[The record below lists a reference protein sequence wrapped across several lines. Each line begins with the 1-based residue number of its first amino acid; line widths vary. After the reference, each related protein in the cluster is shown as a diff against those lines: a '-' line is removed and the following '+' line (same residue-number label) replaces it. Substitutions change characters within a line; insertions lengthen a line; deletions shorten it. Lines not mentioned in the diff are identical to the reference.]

1 MMKLGGM
8 EELVSARIRNWI
20 LALLFL
26 GWALGNLDRYVMN
39 YAILHITKDLNLSAS
54 STGILL
60 SSFFAGY
67 ALMQLP
73 GGWLA
78 DRFGA
83 RKVLIT
89 AVIMWSIF
97 TGLTGAAWSMASMI
111 IIRFLFGIGEG
122 GFQPASSKIVSQVFP
137 QEKRARAMS
146 FMLSS
151 SGIISLI
158 VPVLSVTLLTTIGWR
173 TTFVIMGVVGA
184 IIAVLYWYFI
194 KIPNNHENQI
204 NKQNSTGVQKGSFK
218 MLFKT
223 PLMLNLFI
231 AYFSLYAV
239 NWGLATWLPTY
250 LVKVRGLDLVSLGW
264 LQTIPGVAQLLG
276 IYLSGYLIDKLS
288 KGSGKIAGAF
298 ACVCI
303 SILLYLMFTASS
315 VTSFIIYQTIIMLII
330 SFVIILLPA
339 VVLKNLP
346 SSVVGSGM
354 GLVNTGGQ
362 LAGFIT
368 PLAIGFIVEAFNGS
382 FNAAFWMLI
391 VFAFICAVAL
401 VTINYEKGELL
412 TKKNEE
418 ASAS

>member
-1 MMKLGGM
+1 MK
-8 EELVSARIRNWI
+8 ELMSARKRNWI

-26 GWALGNLDRYVMN
+26 GWALGNLDRYIMN
-39 YAILHITKDLNLSAS
+39 YAVLSITEDLNLSAS
-54 STGILL
+54 STGLLL

-67 ALMQLP
+67 AIMQLP

-89 AVIMWSIF
+89 SVIMWSIF
-97 TGLTGAAWSMASMI
+97 TGLTGAAWSMVSMI

-122 GFQPASSKIVSQVFP
+122 GFQPASSKIISQAFP

-146 FMLSS
+146 IMLSS
-151 SGIISLI
+151 GGIVALI
-158 VPVLSVTLLTTIGWR
+158 IPILSVTLLTTIGWR
-173 TTFVIMGVVGA
+173 ITFVIMGVIGA
-184 IIAVLYWYFI
+184 IIAALYWYFI
-194 KIPNNHENQI
+194 KLPNNDENV
-204 NKQNSTGVQKGSFK
+204 NTQNSTGLQKGSFK

-239 NWGLATWLPTY
+239 NWGLATWIPTY
-250 LVKVRGLDLVSLGW
+250 LVNVRGLDLVSLGW

-276 IYLSGYLIDKLS
+276 MFLSGYLIDKLS
-288 KGSGKIAGAF
+288 KGREKIAGAF

-315 VTSFIIYQTIIMLII
+315 VTAFIIYQTVIMLII
-330 SFVIILLPA
+330 SFVVILLPA

-346 SSVVGSGM
+346 SSVAGSGM

-368 PLAIGFIVEAFNGS
+368 PLAIGFIVDAFNGS

-391 VFAFICAVAL
+391 VFACYMCCCSFDDKL
-401 VTINYEKGELL
+401 
-412 TKKNEE
+412 
-418 ASAS
+418 

>member
-1 MMKLGGM
+1 M
-8 EELVSARIRNWI
+8 VSTRKRNWI
-20 LALLFL
+20 LSLLFL
-26 GWALGNLDRYVMN
+26 GWALGNLDRYIMN
-39 YAILHITKDLNLSAS
+39 YAILHITDDLNLNAS

-67 ALMQLP
+67 AIMQLP

-83 RKVLIT
+83 RRVLMT
-89 AVIMWSIF
+89 SVIIWSIF
-97 TGLTGAAWSMASMI
+97 TGLTGAAWSMVSMI

-122 GFQPASSKIVSQVFP
+122 GFQPSSSKIISQTFP
-137 QEKRARAMS
+137 QERRAGAMS
-146 FMLSS
+146 IMLSS
-151 SGIISLI
+151 GGIIALI
-158 VPVLSVTLLTTIGWR
+158 IPVLSVTMLTTIGWR
-173 TTFVIMGVVGA
+173 ITFVIMGIIGA
-184 IIAVLYWYFI
+184 VIAALYWYFI
-194 KIPNNHENQI
+194 KLPNNDENRDT
-204 NKQNSTGVQKGSFK
+204 QNSTGVQKGSFK

-250 LVKVRGLDLVSLGW
+250 LVNVRGLNLVSLGW

-276 IYLSGYLIDKLS
+276 IFISGYLIDKLS
-288 KGSGKIAGAF
+288 KGREKTAGAF
-298 ACVCI
+298 ACLCI

-315 VTSFIIYQTIIMLII
+315 VTSFIIYQTVIMLIL
-330 SFVIILLPA
+330 SFVVILLPA
-339 VVLKNLP
+339 IVLKNLP
-346 SSVVGSGM
+346 SSVAGSGM

-401 VTINYEKGELL
+401 LTINYEKGALL

-418 ASAS
+418 VSAS

>member
-1 MMKLGGM
+1 MK
-8 EELVSARIRNWI
+8 ELVSARKRNWI

-26 GWALGNLDRYVMN
+26 GWALGNLDRYIMN
-39 YAILHITKDLNLSAS
+39 YAVLSITEDLNLSAS
-54 STGILL
+54 STGLLL

-89 AVIMWSIF
+89 SVIMWSIF

-122 GFQPASSKIVSQVFP
+122 GFQPASSKIISQAFP

-146 FMLSS
+146 IMLSS
-151 SGIISLI
+151 GGIVALI
-158 VPVLSVTLLTTIGWR
+158 IPVLSVTLLTTIGWR
-173 TTFVIMGVVGA
+173 TTFVIIGIVGA
-184 IIAVLYWYFI
+184 IIAALYWYFI
-194 KIPNNHENQI
+194 KLPNNHENI
-204 NKQNSTGVQKGSFK
+204 NTQNSKGVQKGSFK

-250 LVKVRGLDLVSLGW
+250 LVNVRGLNLVSLGW

-276 IYLSGYLIDKLS
+276 IFLSGYLIDKLS
-288 KGSGKIAGAF
+288 KGREKIAGAF

-303 SILLYLMFTASS
+303 SILLYLMFTASN
-315 VTSFIIYQTIIMLII
+315 VTSFIIYQTVIMLII
-330 SFVIILLPA
+330 SFVVILLPA

-346 SSVVGSGM
+346 SSVAGSGM

-368 PLAIGFIVEAFNGS
+368 PLAIGFIVDAFNGS

-391 VFAFICAVAL
+391 AFAFICAVAL
-401 VTINYEKGELL
+401 LTINYEKGELL

-418 ASAS
+418 VSAS

>member
-1 MMKLGGM
+1 MK
-8 EELVSARIRNWI
+8 ELLSARKRNWI

-26 GWALGNLDRYVMN
+26 GWALGNLDRYIMN
-39 YAILHITKDLNLSAS
+39 YAVLSITEDLNLSAS

-67 ALMQLP
+67 AIMQLP

-89 AVIMWSIF
+89 SVIMWSIF
-97 TGLTGAAWSMASMI
+97 TGLTGAAWSMVSMI

-122 GFQPASSKIVSQVFP
+122 GFQPASSKIISQAFP
-137 QEKRARAMS
+137 EKNRARAMS
-146 FMLSS
+146 IMLSS
-151 SGIISLI
+151 GGIVALI
-158 VPVLSVTLLTTIGWR
+158 VPVLSVTMLTTIGWR
-173 TTFVIMGVVGA
+173 TTFVIIGVVGA
-184 IIAVLYWYFI
+184 VIAALYWYFI
-194 KIPNNHENQI
+194 KLPNDHENL
-204 NKQNSTGVQKGSFK
+204 NTQNSQGTQKGLFK

-231 AYFSLYAV
+231 AYFTLYAV

-250 LVKVRGLDLVSLGW
+250 LVNVRGLNLVSLGW

-276 IYLSGYLIDKLS
+276 MYLSGYLIDKLS
-288 KGSGKIAGAF
+288 KGHEKIAGAF

-315 VTSFIIYQTIIMLII
+315 VTTFIVYQTVIMLII
-330 SFVIILLPA
+330 SFVVILLPA
-339 VVLKNLP
+339 IVLKNLP
-346 SSVVGSGM
+346 SSVAGSGM

-362 LAGFIT
+362 LAGFVT
-368 PLAIGFIVEAFNGS
+368 PLAIGFIVDAFNGS

-401 VTINYEKGELL
+401 LTINYEKGALL
-412 TKKNEE
+412 TDKNKE

>member
-1 MMKLGGM
+1 M
-8 EELVSARIRNWI
+8 VSTRKRNWI

-26 GWALGNLDRYVMN
+26 GWALGNLDRYIMN
-39 YAILHITKDLNLSAS
+39 YAILHITDDLNLNAS

-67 ALMQLP
+67 AIMQLP

-83 RKVLIT
+83 RRVLMT
-89 AVIMWSIF
+89 SVIIWSIF
-97 TGLTGAAWSMASMI
+97 TGLTGAAWSMVSMI

-122 GFQPASSKIVSQVFP
+122 GFQPSSSKIISQTFP
-137 QEKRARAMS
+137 QERRAGAMS
-146 FMLSS
+146 IMLSS
-151 SGIISLI
+151 GGIIALI
-158 VPVLSVTLLTTIGWR
+158 IPVLSVTMLTTIGWR
-173 TTFVIMGVVGA
+173 ITFVIMGIIGA
-184 IIAVLYWYFI
+184 VIAALYWYFI
-194 KIPNNHENQI
+194 KLPNNDENRDT
-204 NKQNSTGVQKGSFK
+204 QNSTGVQKGSFK

-250 LVKVRGLDLVSLGW
+250 LVNVRGLNLVSLGW

-276 IYLSGYLIDKLS
+276 IFISGYLIDKLS
-288 KGSGKIAGAF
+288 KGREKTAGAF
-298 ACVCI
+298 ACLCI

-315 VTSFIIYQTIIMLII
+315 VTSFIIYQTVIMLIL
-330 SFVIILLPA
+330 SFVVILLPA
-339 VVLKNLP
+339 IVLKNLP
-346 SSVVGSGM
+346 SSVAGSGM

-401 VTINYEKGELL
+401 LTINYEKGALL

-418 ASAS
+418 VSAS

>member
-1 MMKLGGM
+1 M
-8 EELVSARIRNWI
+8 VSTRKRNWI

-26 GWALGNLDRYVMN
+26 GWALGNLDRYIMN
-39 YAILHITKDLNLSAS
+39 YAVLSITEDLNLSAS
-54 STGILL
+54 STGLLL

-97 TGLTGAAWSMASMI
+97 TGLTGAAWSMVSMI

-122 GFQPASSKIVSQVFP
+122 GFQPASSKIISQAFP
-137 QEKRARAMS
+137 EEKRARAMS
-146 FMLSS
+146 IMLSS
-151 SGIISLI
+151 GGIIALI
-158 VPVLSVTLLTTIGWR
+158 IPVLSVTMLTTIGWR
-173 TTFVIMGVVGA
+173 TTFFITGA
-184 IIAVLYWYFI
+184 IGAVIAVLYWYFI
-194 KIPNNHENQI
+194 KLPNNQENI
-204 NKQNSTGVQKGSFK
+204 NKQNSEGSQKGLFK

-231 AYFSLYAV
+231 AYFTLYAV

-250 LVKVRGLDLVSLGW
+250 LVNVRGLNLVSLGW

-276 IYLSGYLIDKLS
+276 MYLSGYLIDKLS
-288 KGSGKIAGAF
+288 KGHEKIAGAF

-315 VTSFIIYQTIIMLII
+315 VTSFIIYQTVIMLII
-330 SFVIILLPA
+330 SFVVILLPA
-339 VVLKNLP
+339 IVLKNLP
-346 SSVVGSGM
+346 SSVAGSGM
-354 GLVNTGGQ
+354 GLVSTGGQ
-362 LAGFIT
+362 LAGFVT

-391 VFAFICAVAL
+391 AFAFICAVAL
-401 VTINYEKGELL
+401 LTINYEKGALL

-418 ASAS
+418 EIAIQVE

>member
-1 MMKLGGM
+1 MK
-8 EELVSARIRNWI
+8 ELLSARKRNWI

-26 GWALGNLDRYVMN
+26 GWALGNLDRYIMN
-39 YAILHITKDLNLSAS
+39 YAVLSITEDLNLSAS

-67 ALMQLP
+67 AIMQLP

-78 DRFGA
+78 DRLGA

-89 AVIMWSIF
+89 SVIMWSIF
-97 TGLTGAAWSMASMI
+97 TGLTGAAWSMVSMI

-122 GFQPASSKIVSQVFP
+122 GFQPASSKIISQAFP
-137 QEKRARAMS
+137 QENRARAMS
-146 FMLSS
+146 IMLSS
-151 SGIISLI
+151 GGIVALI
-158 VPVLSVTLLTTIGWR
+158 VPVLSVTMLTTIGWR
-173 TTFVIMGVVGA
+173 TTFVIIGIIGA
-184 IIAVLYWYFI
+184 VIAALYWYFI
-194 KIPNNHENQI
+194 KLPNDHENL
-204 NKQNSTGVQKGSFK
+204 NTQNSQGTQKGLFK

-231 AYFSLYAV
+231 AYFTLYAV

-250 LVKVRGLDLVSLGW
+250 LVNVRGLNLVSLGW

-276 IYLSGYLIDKLS
+276 MYLSGYLIDKLS
-288 KGSGKIAGAF
+288 KGHEKIAGAF

-315 VTSFIIYQTIIMLII
+315 VTTFIVYQTVIMLII
-330 SFVIILLPA
+330 SFVVILLPA
-339 VVLKNLP
+339 IVLKNLP
-346 SSVVGSGM
+346 SSVAGSGM

-362 LAGFIT
+362 LAGFVT
-368 PLAIGFIVEAFNGS
+368 PLAIGFIVDAFNGS

-401 VTINYEKGELL
+401 LTINYEKGELL
-412 TKKNEE
+412 TDKNKE

>member
-1 MMKLGGM
+1 MRRLK
-8 EELVSARIRNWI
+8 ELVSTRTRNWI

-26 GWALGNLDRYVMN
+26 GWALGNLDRYIMN
-39 YAILHITKDLNLSAS
+39 FAILHITEDLKLSAS

-67 ALMQLP
+67 AIMQLP

-78 DRFGA
+78 DRFGG
-83 RKVLIT
+83 RKVLLT

-97 TGLTGAAWSMASMI
+97 TGLTGAAWSMVSMI
-111 IIRFLFGIGEG
+111 IIRFFFGIGEG
-122 GFQPASSKIVSQVFP
+122 GFQPASSKIIAQTFP
-137 QEKRARAMS
+137 KEERARAMS

-151 SGIISLI
+151 GGIISLI
-158 VPVLSVTLLTTIGWR
+158 IPVLSVTLLTTIGWR
-173 TTFVIMGVVGA
+173 TTFAIMGGLGA
-184 IIAVLYWYFI
+184 LITALYWFFI
-194 KIPNNHENQI
+194 KIPNTHESQENT
-204 NKQNSTGVQKGSFK
+204 QNGAGGQKSSFK

-276 IYLSGYLIDKLS
+276 MYLSGYLIDKLS
-288 KGSGKIAGAF
+288 KGREKIAGAV

-303 SILLYLMFTASS
+303 SILLYLMFTASN

-330 SFVIILLPA
+330 SFVVILLPA
-339 VVLKNLP
+339 IVLKNLP
-346 SSVVGSGM
+346 SYVAGSGM

-362 LAGFIT
+362 LAGFVT

-391 VFAFICAVAL
+391 TFAFICAVAL
-401 VTINYEKGELL
+401 LTINYKKGALL
-412 TKKNEE
+412 IKENVEV
-418 ASAS
+418 SAS

>member
-1 MMKLGGM
+1 M
-8 EELVSARIRNWI
+8 VSARKRNWI

-26 GWALGNLDRYVMN
+26 GWALGNLDRYIMN
-39 YAILHITKDLNLSAS
+39 YAVLSITEDLSLSAS

-67 ALMQLP
+67 AIMQLP

-83 RKVLIT
+83 RKVLI
-89 AVIMWSIF
+89 ASVILWSIF
-97 TGLTGAAWSMASMI
+97 TGLTGAAWSLASMI

-122 GFQPASSKIVSQVFP
+122 GFQPSSSKVISQVFP
-137 QEKRARAMS
+137 EEKRAGAMS
-146 FMLSS
+146 IMLSS
-151 SGIISLI
+151 GGIIALI
-158 VPVLSVTLLTTIGWR
+158 IPVLSVGLLTSIGWR
-173 TTFVIMGVVGA
+173 TTFVIMGIIGVV
-184 IIAVLYWYFI
+184 IATLYWYFV
-194 KIPNNHENQI
+194 KLPNNDEKI
-204 NKQNSTGVQKGSFK
+204 ITQNSQGGQKGSLK

-250 LVKVRGLDLVSLGW
+250 LVNVRGLNLVSLGW

-276 IYLSGYLIDKLS
+276 MVLSGYLIDKLA
-288 KGSGKIAGAF
+288 KGREKIAGAI
-298 ACVCI
+298 ACVAI
-303 SILLYLMFTASS
+303 AVLLYLMFNAPS
-315 VTSFIIYQTIIMLII
+315 VSAFIVYQTVIMLVI
-330 SFVIILLPA
+330 SFVVILLPA

-346 SSVVGSGM
+346 SSVAGSGM

-368 PLAIGFIVEAFNGS
+368 PLAIGFIVDAFNGS

-391 VFAFICAVAL
+391 AFAFICAVAL
-401 VTINYEKGELL
+401 VTMNYEKGELL